1 MTGITGFG
9 RVRKSILA
17 ITSTILLTL
26 FVLPTTDALG
36 SSKGKVSKEVERRVG
51 ASAADDQVRVIIQTH
66 GQPSSTHFNRLH
78 KRGGSVKRT
87 HSAIRGYAAAIPASQ
102 IQGFADDPEIERVSL
117 DAPVQAHL
125 DVAHQAIRADAALVS
140 TGGLD
145 GSGVGVAV
153 IDTGVQGHVDLLRP
167 KGAPQLIEVE
177 IVGSEPG
184 LADYYGHGTHVAGII
199 AGNGAESSD
208 SYSFRTFRGIAPGVK
223 LISLRALYPDGSG
236 YSSDIIAAIDWA
248 IAHKDDYNIRVIN
261 LSLGHPV
268 FESYTTDPTCRAV
281 RAATAA
287 GIVVVASAGNDGG
300 IGSGFGTITSPGNEP
315 TAITVGAMDDD
326 DTVTITDDVLAWYS
340 SKGPTLVD
348 FVVKPDL
355 VAPGTWVVST
365 RAAGSYLDTEYH
377 QLTLLKDD
385 YKDEPGKA
393 VKDGLYYSLSG
404 TSMAAPM
411 VSATAA
417 LMIQKEPDLTPG
429 DVKARLMVSAS
440 RLDEYNVFEV
450 GAGYLEVEAA
460 LQSQV
465 RSESVPYVEA
475 VLKPNGSVMV
485 EDQGL
490 IWTIRWT
497 QGLIWTWNGGYNYFS
512 VYDSSALEND
522 QVTATGA
529 IWDGGVSINPRGQS
543 TVDILGGIWDGGA
556 STRGRKK

>member
-1 MTGITGFG
+1 
-9 RVRKSILA
+9 VRKAILA
-17 ITSTILLTL
+17 VASMILLTL
-26 FVLPTTDALG
+26 SVLPTTPALG
-36 SSKGKVSKEVERRVG
+36 MSKSRVSNGVERKLRS
-51 ASAADDQVRVIIQTH
+51 SAADDLVRVIIQTH
-66 GQPSSTHFNRLH
+66 GRPSSTHFNRLH
-78 KRGGSVKRT
+78 KRGGAVGRT
-87 HSAIRGYAAAIPASQ
+87 HSAIRGYSATIPASQ
-102 IQGFADDPEIERVSL
+102 ILDFAGDPEIERVSL

-125 DVAHQAIRADAALVS
+125 DVAYKAIRADAALLS

-177 IVGSEPG
+177 IVGSEQG

-208 SYSFRTFRGIAPGVK
+208 AYSFRTFRGIAPGVQI
-223 LISLRALYPDGSG
+223 ISLRALYPDGSG
-236 YSSDIIAAIDWA
+236 YTSDIIAAIDWA
-248 IAHKDDYNIRVIN
+248 IAHKDEYNIRVIN

-281 RAATAA
+281 RAATDA

-300 IGSGFGTITSPGNEP
+300 VGSGFGTITSPGNEP

-340 SKGPTLVD
+340 SRGPTLVD

-365 RAAGSYLDTEYH
+365 RAAGSFLDTEYH
-377 QLTLLKDD
+377 QLTLLKND

-417 LMIQKEPDLTPG
+417 LMIQKEPDLGPG
-429 DVKARLMVSAS
+429 DVKARLMVSA
-440 RLDEYNVFEV
+440 RHLDDYNVFEA

-460 LQSQV
+460 LQSQA
-465 RSESVPYVEA
+465 RAETVPSLQA
-475 VLKPNGSVMV
+475 VLQSDGSVV
-485 EDQGL
+485 IEDQGL
-490 IWTIRWT
+490 IWNFRWT
-497 QGLIWTWNGGYNYFS
+497 QGLIWTWTGGGTNYFS

-522 QVTATGA
+522 QVTFSGDM
-529 IWDGGVSINPRGQS
+529 WDGAGCRHPRGGS
-543 TVDILGGIWDGGA
+543 TVDILGAVWNGGDCV
-556 STRGRKK
+556 RKCRK